1 MSRSDEHRSRPLLL
15 VVDDERSIVPVIERF
30 ARQIGFDV
38 EYRSNGRDALAAL
51 ATMNPDVAMVDLQMP
66 ELTGIDVLR
75 AVRAAD
81 SEAQVI
87 LMTGSATVDTAIEA
101 VKAGALDYLSKPFDF
116 ERLGALLRGIK
127 EAREDRE
134 VLLSA

>member
-87 LMTGSATVDTAIEA
+87 LMTGSATV
-101 VKAGALDYLSKPFDF
+101 VSPGAGV
-116 ERLGALLRGIK
+116 RH
-127 EAREDRE
+127 
-134 VLLSA
+134 